1 MGVEGAKKEPKKP
14 DFSCW
19 KPVALV
25 DKGLW
30 AAFEVKNINL
40 LLTFILKINESL
52 GRKQLKRLKEKAE
65 KIAPSIFPF
74 FGNFPLKKVF
84 QVHSVIIIGKGLRLF
99 LRQNSVRTLFKN
111 SAKMVWVTKDD
122 GVVSVSIPAIL

>member
-1 MGVEGAKKEPKKP
+1 M
-14 DFSCW
+14 
-19 KPVALV
+19 ALV